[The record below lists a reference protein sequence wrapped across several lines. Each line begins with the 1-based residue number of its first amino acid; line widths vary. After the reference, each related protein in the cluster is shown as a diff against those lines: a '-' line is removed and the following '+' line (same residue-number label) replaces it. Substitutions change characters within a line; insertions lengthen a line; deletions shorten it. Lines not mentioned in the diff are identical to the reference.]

1 MCAAPTPTVAS
12 HATPPNRSMS
22 SGSEPYDSDE
32 DMTLDELV
40 EQEAMQPWE
49 VSLLKVLEPEKADPR
64 EIIVVWDG
72 VGSNNKSGLTKK
84 LVDEKDAMAIDFSSA
99 RHTLFFI
106 AENQDKLHDLGRSG
120 IIVID
125 IPRAAKLDNELFVA
139 MEKIKDGVFT
149 SSLKPSPGKRMDV
162 NLEFRPYLVI
172 FTNEQPKESFL
183 KYMSVDRWNVYLID
197 PDTSK
202 LVKDRSSEKTLAKI
216 AEDRLKA
223 MRDAREGV
231 LAIPSNPAHEII
243 DAVLEVDTSVADKL
257 FVKTDILP
265 MLRNQDYEGS
275 DVNILGKLLAEHFK
289 DNAAV
294 KKGRDGRKGAYYT
307 GLRPRGD
314 E

>member
-1 MCAAPTPTVAS
+1 
-12 HATPPNRSMS
+12 
-22 SGSEPYDSDE
+22 
-32 DMTLDELV
+32 
-40 EQEAMQPWE
+40 
-49 VSLLKVLEPEKADPR
+49 
-64 EIIVVWDG
+64 
-72 VGSNNKSGLTKK
+72 
-84 LVDEKDAMAIDFSSA
+84 
-99 RHTLFFI
+99 
-106 AENQDKLHDLGRSG
+106 
-120 IIVID
+120 
-125 IPRAAKLDNELFVA
+125 
-139 MEKIKDGVFT
+139 
-149 SSLKPSPGKRMDV
+149 
-162 NLEFRPYLVI
+162 
-172 FTNEQPKESFL
+172 
-183 KYMSVDRWNVYLID
+183 MSVDRWNVYLID

-231 LAIPSNPAHEII
+231 LAIPRNPAHEII

-307 GLRPRGD
+307 GLRHRGD

>member
-1 MCAAPTPTVAS
+1 M
-12 HATPPNRSMS
+12 
-22 SGSEPYDSDE
+22 
-32 DMTLDELV
+32 
-40 EQEAMQPWE
+40 
-49 VSLLKVLEPEKADPR
+49 
-64 EIIVVWDG
+64 
-72 VGSNNKSGLTKK
+72 
-84 LVDEKDAMAIDFSSA
+84 
-99 RHTLFFI
+99 
-106 AENQDKLHDLGRSG
+106 
-120 IIVID
+120 
-125 IPRAAKLDNELFVA
+125 
-139 MEKIKDGVFT
+139 
-149 SSLKPSPGKRMDV
+149 
-162 NLEFRPYLVI
+162 
-172 FTNEQPKESFL
+172 
-183 KYMSVDRWNVYLID
+183 
-197 PDTSK
+197 
-202 LVKDRSSEKTLAKI
+202 AKI

-231 LAIPSNPAHEII
+231 LAIPRNPAHEII